1 MRNADN
7 KGIAHTKRTLTIS
20 HLLAI
25 PLISR
30 PAFREHLN
38 LVEPIGNKVP
48 TAPIRLFV
56 FDDRVEVIS
65 PGALAGGLT
74 EEDIRNGKTYQQI
87 GRASCRERV

>member
-20 HLLAI
+20 HLLAT

-38 LVEPIGNKVP
+38 LVEPIGNKAPNLAVLCIDRMLHP
-48 TAPIRLFV
+48 AGTLTA
-56 FDDRVEVIS
+56 
-65 PGALAGGLT
+65 LT
-74 EEDIRNGKTYQQI
+74 CENAVR
-87 GRASCRERV
+87 SFP